1 MKLWRRIRARERSRG
16 VAVLEFTLS
25 IVFLVPLMM
34 AALDFGYYFY
44 VAATAEEAARQGVQQ
59 AIRLGPCTVPIN
71 CGAAGATLTAPA
83 SGSGAAC
90 VGGDA
95 ACYMNGPPLSMGT
108 AVYTNVSCSCTPAP
122 PYDTYS
128 IVVQVDFAPAVG
140 VFRALMPAAGMAP
153 NKVRY
158 IARLTGTN

>member
-1 MKLWRRIRARERSRG
+1 MKLGRRTRAGDRSRG

-34 AALDFGYYFY
+34 AALDFGFYFY
-44 VAATAEEAARQGVQQ
+44 VGATAEEAARQGLQH
-59 AIRLGPCTVPIN
+59 ALRLGAACTSPADCMPGGVLI
-71 CGAAGATLTAPA
+71 TAPA

-90 VGGDA
+90 LGGDA

-108 AVYTNVSCSCTPAP
+108 AVYTNVSCSCSTLPVDP
-122 PYDTYS
+122 TYT
-128 IVVQVDFAPAVG
+128 ITVQVDFAPAVG
-140 VFRALMPAAGMAP
+140 TFKPLMPASTLSP

-158 IARLTGTN
+158 TATLTGN

>member
-1 MKLWRRIRARERSRG
+1 MNEGRRIRARSRSRG

-44 VAATAEEAARQGVQQ
+44 VGATAEEAARQGLQQ
-59 AIRLGPCTVPIN
+59 ALRQGATCIVPAT
-71 CGAAGATLTAPA
+71 CGAVGAIVTAPA
-83 SGSGAAC
+83 SGSGTTC

-108 AVYTNVSCSCTPAP
+108 AVYTNVSCSCSPGP
-122 PYDTYS
+122 PDPIYT
-128 IVVQVDFAPAVG
+128 IVVQVDFNPAVG
-140 VFRALMPAAGMAP
+140 MFKPL
-153 NKVRY
+153 
-158 IARLTGTN
+158 